1 MAMRR
6 NPFQKIEEKV
16 AKTVYTNT
24 VVLHFNVKQK
34 GYNSET
40 GEFVDMNFVFSRPV
54 VLGRIRKAR
63 EDLAAK
69 NPILSSDLT
78 AKLPISMLKSAIRPL
93 PDDPV
98 IKIDGENKFIT
109 DFRTYDEYGGLQIEN
124 DTLSYLLRESQ
135 FIQITPTHF
144 YGNEPSFLEIVIR
157 RI

>member
-34 GYNSET
+34 GYDKDT
-40 GEFVDMNFVFSRPV
+40 GEFIDMDCTFSRPI
-54 VLGRIRKAR
+54 VLGRIKKAR

-78 AKLPISMLKSAIRPL
+78 AKLPISMLKNAIRPL
-93 PDDPV
+93 PDDPTVV
-98 IKIDGENKFIT
+98 IGGETKNIT
-109 DFRTYDEYGGLQIEN
+109 DFRSYDEYGGIQIES
-124 DTLSYLLRESQ
+124 DTLSWLLREYK
-135 FIQITPTHF
+135 FIQIVPTHF
-144 YGNEPSFLEIVIR
+144 YGNEPSFLEITIR